1 MKSETL
7 YKAMNSIDDEVIYR
21 NGKVNKVGNTRI
33 RSRKPLY
40 RILAACAA
48 VAVIFSGVNVLRPL
62 EKLGHNTGLGESNIE
77 VANNNTVTDSPIQA
91 TRNMFV
97 ITANAAEPVND
108 IQNGTISSGDVMG
121 LSSVSAGYGSALY
134 LDQRLAISGENIE
147 KVRISTDKCNIYSV
161 TPVYEG
167 DPDFIKAQNNDVSV
181 NEEYVMIAD
190 VDDDFD
196 EETSTEVTPYHFDHI
211 VIEGN
216 SYEGAYNNNMAF
228 GMSVPEELWSKSN
241 DDAQYHYEN
250 VDQVNGATITIAVTY
265 TDGSVE
271 EHHYCLN
278 TGKIFVPVKDGYN
291 DWNNL
296 TRFLTAEEESAGE
309 GYTYGYLMT
318 KID

>member
-1 MKSETL
+1 MTDERLDQILKQALAPE
-7 YKAMNSIDDEVIYR
+7 IDDSEIQIR
-21 NGKVNKVGNTRI
+21 RKVRTRKMNMKKI
-33 RSRKPLY
+33 IAGGLV
-40 RILAACAA
+40 ACAA
-48 VAVIFSGVNVLRPL
+48 LSLIVTGGYFRGSTKNGNDGVASVNDVQSLA
-62 EKLGHNTGLGESNIE
+62 SNNFF
-77 VANNNTVTDSPIQA
+77 A
-91 TRNMFV
+91 
-97 ITANAAEPVND
+97 ITAYAAELPEGVA
-108 IQNGTISSGDVMG
+108 SGDVMG
-121 LSSVSAGYGSALY
+121 LSSVSAGYGGALH
-134 LDQRLAISGENIE
+134 LDQRFAISGENID

-161 TPVYEG
+161 VPVYEG
-167 DPDFIKAQNNDVSV
+167 DADFAKAQNDDKSA

-216 SYEGAYNNNMAF
+216 SYEGAYNSNMAF
-228 GMSVPEELWSKSN
+228 GMSVPEELWSKSD
-241 DDAQYHYEN
+241 DDAQYNYEN
-250 VDQVNGATITIAVTY
+250 INQVNGATITIAVTY

-296 TRFLTAEEESAGE
+296 TRFLTAEEEKDSATP
-309 GYTYGYLMT
+309 YTYGYLMT

>member
-1 MKSETL
+1 MTDERLDQILKQALAPE
-7 YKAMNSIDDEVIYR
+7 IDDSEIQIR
-21 NGKVNKVGNTRI
+21 RKVRTRKMNMKKI
-33 RSRKPLY
+33 IAGGLV
-40 RILAACAA
+40 ACAA
-48 VAVIFSGVNVLRPL
+48 LSLIVTGGYFRGSIKNGNDGVASVNDVQSLA
-62 EKLGHNTGLGESNIE
+62 SNNFF
-77 VANNNTVTDSPIQA
+77 A
-91 TRNMFV
+91 
-97 ITANAAEPVND
+97 ITAYAAELPEGVA
-108 IQNGTISSGDVMG
+108 SGDVMG
-121 LSSVSAGYGSALY
+121 LSSVSAGYGGALH
-134 LDQRLAISGENIE
+134 LDQRFVISGENID

-161 TPVYEG
+161 VPVYEG
-167 DPDFIKAQNNDVSV
+167 DADFAKAQNDDISA

-216 SYEGAYNNNMAF
+216 SYEGAYNCNMAF
-228 GMSVPEELWSKSN
+228 GMSVPEELWSKSD
-241 DDAQYHYEN
+241 DDAQYNYEN
-250 VDQVNGATITIAVTY
+250 IDQVNGATITIAVTY

-296 TRFLTAEEESAGE
+296 TRFLTAEEEKDSATL
-309 GYTYGYLMT
+309 YTYGYLMT

>member
-1 MKSETL
+1 MTDERLDQILKQALAPE
-7 YKAMNSIDDEVIYR
+7 IDDSEIQIR
-21 NGKVNKVGNTRI
+21 RKVRTRKMNMKKI
-33 RSRKPLY
+33 IAGGLV
-40 RILAACAA
+40 ACAA
-48 VAVIFSGVNVLRPL
+48 LSLIVTGGYFRGSTKNGNDGVASVNDVQSLA
-62 EKLGHNTGLGESNIE
+62 SNNFF
-77 VANNNTVTDSPIQA
+77 A
-91 TRNMFV
+91 
-97 ITANAAEPVND
+97 ITAYAAELPEGVA
-108 IQNGTISSGDVMG
+108 SGDVMG
-121 LSSVSAGYGSALY
+121 LSSVSAGYGGALH
-134 LDQRLAISGENIE
+134 LDQRFAISGENID

-161 TPVYEG
+161 VPVYEG
-167 DPDFIKAQNNDVSV
+167 DADFAKAQNDDISA

-216 SYEGAYNNNMAF
+216 SYEGAYNSNMSF
-228 GMSVPEELWSKSN
+228 GMSVPEELWSKSD
-241 DDAQYHYEN
+241 DDAQYNYEN
-250 VDQVNGATITIAVTY
+250 IDQVNGATITIAVTY

-296 TRFLTAEEESAGE
+296 TRFLTAEEEKDSATP
-309 GYTYGYLMT
+309 YTYGYLMT

>member
-1 MKSETL
+1 MTDERLDQILKQALAPE
-7 YKAMNSIDDEVIYR
+7 IDDSEIQIR
-21 NGKVNKVGNTRI
+21 RKVRTRKMNMKKI
-33 RSRKPLY
+33 IAGGLV
-40 RILAACAA
+40 ACAA
-48 VAVIFSGVNVLRPL
+48 LSLIVTGGYFRGSTKNGNDGVASVNDVQSLA
-62 EKLGHNTGLGESNIE
+62 SNNFF
-77 VANNNTVTDSPIQA
+77 A
-91 TRNMFV
+91 
-97 ITANAAEPVND
+97 ITAYAAELPEGVA
-108 IQNGTISSGDVMG
+108 SGDVMG
-121 LSSVSAGYGSALY
+121 LSSVSAGYGGALH
-134 LDQRLAISGENIE
+134 LDQRFAISGENID

-161 TPVYEG
+161 VPVYEG
-167 DPDFIKAQNNDVSV
+167 DADFAKAQNDDISA

-216 SYEGAYNNNMAF
+216 SYEGAYNSNMAF
-228 GMSVPEELWSKSN
+228 GMSVPEELWSKSD
-241 DDAQYHYEN
+241 DDAQYNYEN
-250 VDQVNGATITIAVTY
+250 INQVNGATITIAVTY

-296 TRFLTAEEESAGE
+296 TRFLTAEEEKDSATH
-309 GYTYGYLMT
+309 YTYGYLMT